1 MFGLGKQYEKVG
13 DSAKVRFFLLL
24 LLLLLLLLS
33 RAVSDDDD
41 DDDDD
46 DARVMSFQNTNLF

>member
-24 LLLLLLLLS
+24 LLLS
-33 RAVSDDDD
+33 RAVSDD

>member
-24 LLLLLLLLS
+24 LLLLLLLS
-33 RAVSDDDD
+33 RAVY

>member
-24 LLLLLLLLS
+24 LLLS
-33 RAVSDDDD
+33 RAVS

>member
-24 LLLLLLLLS
+24 LLLLLLLS
-33 RAVSDDDD
+33 RAVSDDD

>member
-24 LLLLLLLLS
+24 LLLS
-33 RAVSDDDD
+33 RAVSDDD

>member
-24 LLLLLLLLS
+24 LLLS
-33 RAVSDDDD
+33 RAVSD

>member
-24 LLLLLLLLS
+24 LLLLLLS

-41 DDDDD
+41 DDNDD